1 MPQMN
6 TLKVSF
12 AFCCM
17 LSIINANARDS
28 RIYQQ
33 DGIGNIQYNKPS
45 AAIQK
50 DGRIIQTDSIGNKQY
65 HKQQY
70 IIKDGNIYQTDSIGN
85 IQYHK
90 PYSVIKKL
98 D

>member
-1 MPQMN
+1 MTQTN
-6 TLKVSF
+6 ALKVSF
-12 AFCCM
+12 VFCCM
-17 LSIINANARDS
+17 LSIMNANARDS

-33 DGIGNIQYNKPS
+33 DEIGNIQYNKPS
-45 AAIQK
+45 AVIQK
-50 DGRIIQTDSIGNKQY
+50 DGRIIETDTIGNKQY

-70 IIKDGNIYQTDSIGN
+70 IIKDGNVYQTDSIGN

-90 PYSVIKKL
+90 PHSVIKKM